1 MSDNQV
7 NVLVPNQQYRDQIET
22 YQIGNP
28 TSLPLL
34 VEALRQYVL
43 SLPVEPDKGLAEK
56 VATLESEMSQV
67 QENITAL
74 EQSTGNLENDVNN
87 LQGNVGNVENLNTET
102 KTVVP
107 AINEVFNLASRT
119 KAVWQERTASTDFF
133 IHPSVAR
140 ILLGVYTSDGGVS
153 YYSLDWVSVTTTPTP
168 LTEIK
173 LGNVSITVQVA
184 LMTTGR
190 YKINVS
196 NNPSQSR
203 GVALVMFDQGY
214 IE

>member
-1 MSDNQV
+1 MADNQV
-7 NVLVPNQQYRDQIET
+7 NVLVPNQQYRNQIET

-56 VATLESEMSQV
+56 VATLESKMATVE
-67 QENITAL
+67 ENITTL
-74 EQSTGNLENDVNN
+74 EQSTGVLETDVSELQEGVGNVNN
-87 LQGNVGNVENLNTET
+87 LAT
-102 KTVVP
+102 KSKTLVP
-107 AINEVFNLASRT
+107 AINETFNLASRT

-133 IHPSVAR
+133 IHPSVPR
-140 ILLGVYTSDGGVS
+140 ILLGVYTGDGGVS
-153 YYSLDWVSVTTTPTP
+153 YYNLDWNSVTSSPTQ

-173 LGNVSITVQVA
+173 LGSVNITVQA
-184 LMTTGR
+184 TLMSTGR

-196 NNPSQSR
+196 SNPSQSR

>member
-7 NVLVPNQQYRDQIET
+7 NVLVPNQQYRNQIET

-56 VATLESEMSQV
+56 VATLESEMAAV

-74 EQSTGNLENDVNN
+74 EQSTGNLENDVSS
-87 LQGNVGNVENLNTET
+87 LQGNVGNVGNLDTEA

-107 AINEVFNLASRT
+107 AINETFNLASRT
-119 KAVWQERTASTDFF
+119 KTVWQERSAPTDFF
-133 IHPSVAR
+133 IHPSVPR
-140 ILLGVYTSDGGVS
+140 ILLGVYTGDGGIS
-153 YYSLDWVSVTTTPTP
+153 YYNLDWNSITSTLTP

-173 LGNVSITVQVA
+173 LGNVNITVQAA
-184 LMTTGR
+184 LMSTGR